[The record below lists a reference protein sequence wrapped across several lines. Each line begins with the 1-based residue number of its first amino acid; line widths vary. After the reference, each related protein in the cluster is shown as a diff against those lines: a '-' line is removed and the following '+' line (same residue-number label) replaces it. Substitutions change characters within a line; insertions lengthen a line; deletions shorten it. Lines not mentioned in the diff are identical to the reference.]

1 MITVSLALY
10 SPEQH
15 RLFADYLN
23 KQADLLAQE
32 AAAPGAMIGNHA
44 LQSQQSVANQ
54 NAAAAEQSKPARGK
68 RSSAAAKPTEAP
80 ASAPSGE
87 GAPSVEA
94 GQAEDSDFVSRKPA
108 DPSGVNFAAAQEAQG
123 EGITQDI
130 GMTQPEARSRIA
142 AVIKGDE
149 PKRKAIVSWLAARG
163 VQSIAKL
170 EGVELY
176 NTVVTIEKEF
186 VK

>member
-1 MITVSLALY
+1 MITVSLTLY
-10 SPEQH
+10 TPEQH

-32 AAAPGAMIGNHA
+32 AAATGAMIGNHA
-44 LQSQQSVANQ
+44 LQSQQSQESVAYQ
-54 NAAAAEQSKPARGK
+54 NAAAEQSKPARGK

-94 GQAEDSDFVSRKPA
+94 GQAEDSDFVSRKPP
-108 DPSGVNFAAAQEAQG
+108 DPEGFEEGSILNPPAQ
-123 EGITQDI
+123 DL

>member
-1 MITVSLALY
+1 VITVSLALY

-94 GQAEDSDFVSRKPA
+94 GQAEDSDFVSRKPP
-108 DPSGVNFAAAQEAQG
+108 DPEGFEEGSILNPPAQ
-123 EGITQDI
+123 DL